1 MSKAKGVRSQDQ
13 DQPFFRP
20 RPQILPS
27 SCPRGRGQSSRT
39 QSPRVDSCGPDW
51 TGRWREHWATAPAT
65 GTAAECWSH
74 SRMLPP
80 SSVRQPF
87 SVATVV
93 AAIGSIAAAAGID
106 PLYSPS
112 GIVRQPF
119 SRRVPASY
127 RCGNFLEL
135 DHSPFESYRSISSSS
150 SFYFPN
156 NRTVCTSTWI
166 QFRKAGQQGPTRT
179 LTAALKRVINSYW
192 VHILSH
198 K

>member
-13 DQPFFRP
+13 DQPFSRP

-39 QSPRVDSCGPDW
+39 QSPRVDRTGQGDDGGTGPRR
-51 TGRWREHWATAPAT
+51 GLQGLLLSVEVI
-65 GTAAECWSH
+65 AAC
-74 SRMLPP
+74 
-80 SSVRQPF
+80 SVRQPF
-87 SVATVV
+87 SIATVV
-93 AAIGSIAAAAGID
+93 AAIGRIAAAAAGID
-106 PLYSPS
+106 PLYSPG

-119 SRRVPASY
+119 SRRVPSSY

-156 NRTVCTSTWI
+156 NRTVCTST
-166 QFRKAGQQGPTRT
+166 
-179 LTAALKRVINSYW
+179 
-192 VHILSH
+192 
-198 K
+198 